1 MTPFIFYDPSSRL
14 LGVGAAGEG
23 HACMLGHLIFF
34 FFFAF
39 LLFLILF
46 QIHMVYYNTKYG
58 SYNAS
63 LNYPDG
69 RTVVA
74 VFIKVGKSSD
84 KRSIL

>member
-1 MTPFIFYDPSSRL
+1 MHVCSDI
-14 LGVGAAGEG
+14 
-23 HACMLGHLIFF
+23 CFF
-34 FFFAF
+34 CFDHFNL

-58 SYNAS
+58 SYNVS